1 MGQVTLR
8 RVLLLVLVSAVFGAS
23 LGAIAAAICSGGACG
38 ASAQKGPDL
47 PSLGSPPQQPV
58 PDTKA
63 RREVE
68 ALFDG
73 YYAALVRDDFAAAC
87 DRLAPVTR
95 ERFVRNLRRAGR
107 RVASCP
113 RGLGARDAR
122 GRPLLN
128 RLAPVFR
135 RAEVVRIGIQGD
147 RASIQWRTTRR
158 GRRLRLEQSAR
169 KIKGEWKL
177 TEILSSR

>member
-1 MGQVTLR
+1 V
-8 RVLLLVLVSAVFGAS
+8 
-23 LGAIAAAICSGGACG
+23 
-38 ASAQKGPDL
+38 K
-47 PSLGSPPQQPV
+47 
-58 PDTKA
+58 
-63 RREVE
+63 
-68 ALFDG
+68 ALFGG
-73 YYAALVRDDFAAAC
+73 YYAALVRNDFAAAC

-95 ERFVRNLRRAGR
+95 ERLIRNPRRSGQ
-107 RVASCP
+107 RVASCR

-135 RAEVVRIGIQGD
+135 RAEIVRVVIQGD

-158 GRRLRLEQSAR
+158 GRRLRLAQSAR